1 MSQTATQVVVP
12 SSKSERPLIL
22 RAQGIK
28 KTYETG
34 RDVLQ
39 ILKHVDLTL
48 REGEFVAIE
57 GKSGSGK
64 STLLHIMGGLD
75 VADSGTLEFD
85 GKRYA
90 ASPKGWLQPTPFR
103 KLLEIPLRA
112 RTWVE
117 TAISLAL
124 LITLG
129 RIHINPFARNALIG
143 ITVIYTALGMFKMAE
158 RALLVLAGAWV
169 LVGMGVLTDAAMGTW
184 WLGPAIGLTLLALF
198 AVYLAVAGYIAERPI
213 CELRT
218 RSFGF
223 VFQFYHLLPELN
235 VLENAMM
242 PSMVEFSWLGYLRQ
256 KAALKARAKEVLA
269 DVGLSERLRHKPS
282 ELSGGERQRVAIAR
296 ALMNQPRVLF
306 ADEPTGNLD
315 VETGGQIMAVLEKL
329 HRERRQTIVMVTHD
343 RSVASKAD
351 RVLVLRSGR
360 LERPGDLPE
369 PDKTAALSYQ
379 SQ

>member
-1 MSQTATQVVVP
+1 M
-12 SSKSERPLIL
+12 LH
-22 RAQGIK
+22 
-28 KTYETG
+28 
-34 RDVLQ
+34 
-39 ILKHVDLTL
+39 ILKHVDLT

-103 KLLEIPLRA
+103 RLLDTSQAVRMWVAAGIAIALMLAMQQIHFAPVV
-112 RTWVE
+112 RTVLLSV
-117 TAISLAL
+117 TLACIAIALFKKAEKSLFV
-124 LITLG
+124 LG
-129 RIHINPFARNALIG
+129 VAWISG
-143 ITVIYTALGMFKMAE
+143 G
-158 RALLVLAGAWV
+158 AGWWTNTS
-169 LVGMGVLTDAAMGTW
+169 VGNW
-184 WLGPAIGLTLLALF
+184 WLGPVITFSLLVLF
-198 AVYLAVAGYIAERPI
+198 GVYLAVAGYIAERPI

-218 RSFGF
+218 KSFGF

-242 PSMVEFSWLGYLRQ
+242 PSMVELSWLAYLRQ
-256 KAALKARAKEVLA
+256 KAALKARATQVLSE
-269 DVGLSERLRHKPS
+269 VGLSERLRHKPS

-329 HRERRQTIVMVTHD
+329 PASTGRR
-343 RSVASKAD
+343 SSW
-351 RVLVLRSGR
+351 
-360 LERPGDLPE
+360 
-369 PDKTAALSYQ
+369 
-379 SQ
+379 